1 LRPPGLLAKAMRM
14 VFSGIGGSYSNR
26 GWDVLYEGRL
36 PGSNIRWEEK
46 AGELW
51 LNSVVA
57 AGLGWIG
64 DNFNEAPVR
73 VVREAADGKAAPVAG
88 HPLTSLLRRPN
99 ADSTGSDLMA
109 ALILSWYVDGNAYA
123 LKARK
128 YGGYGKTGELWWV
141 PPWEM
146 RPAWPESGREFI
158 SHYEYN
164 VDGRWQD
171 VDKRDVLHLRNGH
184 DPLQPRVGLG
194 PLKSGLRQIVGDN
207 EAATYMAAILINN
220 GMPSAIVSP
229 DKAGAVLTKDQAKD
243 LKARFKRHFGGDRRG
258 DVLVQTV
265 PLKWDK
271 TSFSPEELALE
282 KIFYHFESRLSALL
296 KISPMV
302 LGLQIGLEKSTYSN
316 QETARKA
323 GYENCVLPL
332 QARFAE
338 QLTWSFDGELIDAT
352 TERVEFDVTNV
363 RALAESQADLYQR
376 LTAAVGGPWMAPDEA
391 RSQVGL
397 AAITGGNALKQ
408 PAPPALPGDPKDAKK
423 ALAAEWRRRAEAEGP
438 LPADA
443 R

>member
-1 LRPPGLLAKAMRM
+1 MRPNGIMAKAMRM
-14 VFSGIGGSYSNR
+14 IHSAVGGSQSNR

-51 LNSVVA
+51 LNSVIA
-57 AGLGWIG
+57 SGLGWIG

-73 VVREAADGKAAPVAG
+73 VVRDAKDGKREAVPG
-88 HPLTSLLRRPN
+88 HALTSLLRRPN

-109 ALILSWYVDGNAYA
+109 AWILSWYVDGNAYA
-123 LKARK
+123 LKAK
-128 YGGYGKTGELWWV
+128 SHGGYGKTGELWWV

-146 RPAWPESGREFI
+146 RPAWPDNGREFI

-171 VDKRDVLHLRNGH
+171 VDKKDVVHLRNGH
-184 DPLQPRVGLG
+184 DPLQPRLGLG

-207 EAATYMAAILINN
+207 EGATYMAAILING
-220 GMPSAIVSP
+220 GMPAAIVSP
-229 DKAGAVLTKDQAKD
+229 DKAGTSITADQAKD
-243 LKARFKRHFGGDRRG
+243 LKRRFKLHFGGDRRG
-258 DVLVQTV
+258 DILVQTV
-265 PLKWDK
+265 PLKWEK
-271 TSFSPEELALE
+271 TSLSPEELALE

-302 LGLQIGLEKSTYSN
+302 LGLQTGIEHSTYSN

-338 QLTWSFDGELIDAT
+338 QLSWAFDGELIDAAR
-352 TERVEFDVTNV
+352 EAVNFDISNV
-363 RALAESQADLYQR
+363 RALAESQQDLF
-376 LTAAVGGPWMAPDEA
+376 TSITNAVGGPWVAPDEGRA
-391 RSQVGL
+391 MVNL
-397 AAITGGNALKQ
+397 PKIAGGDTLVQPVA
-408 PAPPALPGDPKDAKK
+408 PAPPGKDPAAGKK
-423 ALAAEWRRRAEAEGP
+423 EIAERWRRRVEAER
-438 LPADA
+438 AV
-443 R
+443 